1 MSVLAWKHFQLSLIV
16 YKWSK
21 GIKKCVGMINTKFRS
36 MVTSRQDGETAI
48 GGGIWGF
55 NSIDAVSYYM
65 LGGGYAVTLFFKHL
79 RVFAILLI
87 SKEPSINTC

>member
-1 MSVLAWKHFQLSLIV
+1 MSVLAGKHSQLSLIV

-36 MVTSRQDGETAI
+36 MVTSGQEGETAI
-48 GGGIWGF
+48 AGGIRGF
-55 NSIDAVSYYM
+55 SSIEAVSYYM
-65 LGGGYAVTLFFKHL
+65 LGAGYAVTLFFKHL

-87 SKEPSINTC
+87 SKEPSINTR